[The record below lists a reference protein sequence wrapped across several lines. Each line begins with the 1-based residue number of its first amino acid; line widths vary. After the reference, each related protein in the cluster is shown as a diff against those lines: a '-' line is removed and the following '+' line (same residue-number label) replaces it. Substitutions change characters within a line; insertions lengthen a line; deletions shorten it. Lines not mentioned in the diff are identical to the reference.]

1 MKIFITS
8 YLSMNN
14 NFDHLVRGKCWLRFQ
29 KVHVLILVILLYVRV
44 IQFLLPKREK
54 YSPNKPNELFSKTSY
69 ENTFDFFDRHYI
81 LQYIFARRIFQS
93 LHHAFHDHI
102 TSPNNYM
109 HIQVHWYR
117 GKSEMRRILWGAR
130 WGATK
135 LWIMTR
141 LDEASFARRI
151 IFAPYLENHLVGR

>member
-54 YSPNKPNELFSKTSY
+54 YIPNKPNKLFSKTSY

-81 LQYIFARRIFQS
+81 L
-93 LHHAFHDHI
+93 HI
-102 TSPNNYM
+102 TIHIFVFFNLYIM
-109 HIQVHWYR
+109 HSVITLHPRTIICTLGWSKKKVAYR
-117 GKSEMRRILWGAR
+117 HVEIRRYGGK
-130 WGATK
+130 K
-135 LWIMTR
+135 
-141 LDEASFARRI
+141 SFHVYEK
-151 IFAPYLENHLVGR
+151 FS